1 MAPIH
6 IWDKAE
12 RAHRRIWL
20 PVTAAGGWVP
30 SDHLA
35 RGMGEGCV
43 SMSEDVSPLRH
54 LTRYVTSIPAT
65 GARTGIHTHN
75 DVIALLE
82 TYIYE
87 TNYDN

>member
-1 MAPIH
+1 MH
-6 IWDKAE
+6 LRLD
-12 RAHRRIWL
+12 L
-20 PVTAAGGWVP
+20 VT
-30 SDHLA
+30 
-35 RGMGEGCV
+35 
-43 SMSEDVSPLRH
+43 PLRH
-54 LTRYVTSIPAT
+54 LTHYVTSIPTT